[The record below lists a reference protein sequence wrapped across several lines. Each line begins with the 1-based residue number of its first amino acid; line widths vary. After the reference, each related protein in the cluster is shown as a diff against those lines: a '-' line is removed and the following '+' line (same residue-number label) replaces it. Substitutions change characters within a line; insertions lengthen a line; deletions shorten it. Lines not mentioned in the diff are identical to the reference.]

1 MMYNYLLL
9 IAFLGVF
16 MIVFGLADLA
26 CWIHMKRKQSKSE
39 TPHRLYQGKL

>member
-9 IAFLGVF
+9 VAFLGVF

-26 CWIHMKRKQSKSE
+26 CWLHSKIKQSKSE
-39 TPHRLYQGKL
+39 IPHRLYQGKL